1 MSDTFQALRAATPG
15 EIEGLALARFVS
27 RLGIEVRSPG
37 TFVWDSR
44 GDLAAAWRLWLE
56 TWFAPVLA
64 PAFVEIH
71 RLAGEM
77 RPDEIAGQ
85 DRVLDRA
92 LSETLRTRS
101 LAAGLAFL
109 EGKSEM
115 RANRKWTRF
124 SELVAAGGTPG
135 HATTLFALQSALYHL
150 PLAPAL
156 SAYAW
161 FELESGLLP
170 HTGYRNHSGTGN
182 DALALFASA
191 IPHVQVAIS
200 GERGDFSAES
210 PRLRAI

>member
-1 MSDTFQALRAATPG
+1 MSDTFQTLRTAAPG

-64 PAFVEIH
+64 PAFVKIH
-71 RLAGEM
+71 RLAEEM
-77 RPDEIAGQ
+77 RPDEIAAQ
-85 DRVLDRA
+85 DRALDHA
-92 LSETLRTRS
+92 LSETLRARS
-101 LAAGLAFL
+101 LASGRAFL

-115 RANRKWTRF
+115 RANREWTRF
-124 SELVAAGGTPG
+124 AELVAAGGTPG

-170 HTGYRNHSGTGN
+170 HTGYRDRNGSAN
-182 DALALFASA
+182 EVLEVFASA

-200 GERGDFSAES
+200 GERGDFSDES